1 MKTSKMVAT
10 VNTPKD
16 ILSKKFENEVKNYLS
31 MTTSYTKYYGFD
43 DDNFK
48 VDANDDYIEIVFH
61 GNRVTFFDSGGVK
74 AYYSEDVVDLVK
86 IDIFKD
92 IMSSRDEMWSMY
104 DGVFNFNKRCR
115 NMETKELVD
124 FEDIYHAVEKALESL
139 EDGAEF
145 KINNNYSVIWNDGS
159 SENEYRDNLV
169 YWKIDLLKNGKFE
182 KSYCLMHFFNLYVE
196 LLRGDSD
203 IVGDIASSIKRDI
216 NNRNI

>member
-1 MKTSKMVAT
+1 MTKTKMMAT

-16 ILSKKFENEVKNYLS
+16 VLKKKFENEVKNYLS

-92 IMSSRDEMWSMY
+92 IMSSSGEFWMMY
-104 DGVFNFNKRCR
+104 DWVFKFNK
-115 NMETKELVD
+115 E
-124 FEDIYHAVEKALESL
+124 A
-139 EDGAEF
+139 
-145 KINNNYSVIWNDGS
+145 
-159 SENEYRDNLV
+159 
-169 YWKIDLLKNGKFE
+169 
-182 KSYCLMHFFNLYVE
+182 
-196 LLRGDSD
+196 
-203 IVGDIASSIKRDI
+203 
-216 NNRNI
+216 

>member
-1 MKTSKMVAT
+1 MVAT

-61 GNRVTFFDSGGVK
+61 GNRVTFLDSGGVK

-92 IMSSRDEMWSMY
+92 IMSSSGEFWMMY
-104 DGVFNFNKRCR
+104 DWVFQTN
-115 NMETKELVD
+115 
-124 FEDIYHAVEKALESL
+124 H
-139 EDGAEF
+139 
-145 KINNNYSVIWNDGS
+145 S
-159 SENEYRDNLV
+159 S
-169 YWKIDLLKNGKFE
+169 
-182 KSYCLMHFFNLYVE
+182 
-196 LLRGDSD
+196 
-203 IVGDIASSIKRDI
+203 
-216 NNRNI
+216 

>member
-10 VNTPKD
+10 VNTPKNA
-16 ILSKKFENEVKNYLS
+16 LVKKFENEVKNYLS

-92 IMSSRDEMWSMY
+92 IMSSSGEFWMMY
-104 DGVFNFNKRCR
+104 DWVFQTN
-115 NMETKELVD
+115 
-124 FEDIYHAVEKALESL
+124 H
-139 EDGAEF
+139 
-145 KINNNYSVIWNDGS
+145 S
-159 SENEYRDNLV
+159 S
-169 YWKIDLLKNGKFE
+169 
-182 KSYCLMHFFNLYVE
+182 
-196 LLRGDSD
+196 
-203 IVGDIASSIKRDI
+203 
-216 NNRNI
+216 

>member
-16 ILSKKFENEVKNYLS
+16 ILSKKFENEVKNYLL

-48 VDANDDYIEIVFH
+48 VDANDDYVEIEFH

-92 IMSSRDEMWSMY
+92 IMSSSGEFWMMY
-104 DGVFNFNKRCR
+104 DWVFQTN
-115 NMETKELVD
+115 
-124 FEDIYHAVEKALESL
+124 H
-139 EDGAEF
+139 
-145 KINNNYSVIWNDGS
+145 S
-159 SENEYRDNLV
+159 S
-169 YWKIDLLKNGKFE
+169 
-182 KSYCLMHFFNLYVE
+182 
-196 LLRGDSD
+196 
-203 IVGDIASSIKRDI
+203 
-216 NNRNI
+216 